1 MTERPSGLGRTP
13 TAPPIMANGHFAT
26 VADQGDAASYEH
38 GVQAIDG
45 DKEFKYG
52 DTRLPTYPLQA
63 QRARGLRLFL
73 LTAYPIVPTY
83 PSTSPSKM

>member
-1 MTERPSGLGRTP
+1 MTERPLGLGRTP
-13 TAPPIMANGHFAT
+13 TAPPVMANGHFAT

-52 DTRLPTYPLQA
+52 DTRLLTAPLQA
-63 QRARGLRLFL
+63 QRAHGLRILS
-73 LTAYPIVPTY
+73 LTAQSIVPT
-83 PSTSPSKM
+83 